1 MTVGTNGGTNRS
13 ADGWTATLLPT
24 LEREGEMY
32 RAIVV
37 GTDGSRTAKLAV
49 IRAAELAR
57 DAGGKLVL
65 VSAYRP
71 VVGDKLRAERAQ
83 APDDVSWAIN
93 PDQEVEA
100 ILSAAAVEARAAG
113 ATDVVTR
120 AVQGPPAEALL
131 EVAEEVG
138 AGLIVVGNMGMTGTK
153 RFLIGSVPN
162 RISHH
167 APCDV
172 LIVRTDVAAD

>member
-1 MTVGTNGGTNRS
+1 
-13 ADGWTATLLPT
+13 
-24 LEREGEMY
+24 MY

-37 GTDGSRTAKLAV
+37 GTDGSRTAKVAV
-49 IRAAELAR
+49 TRAAELAR

-71 VVGDKLRAERAQ
+71 VSNDKVQAAREQ
-83 APDDVSWAIN
+83 APDDVSWAVN

-100 ILSAAAVEARAAG
+100 ILSAAADEARAVG
-113 ATDVVTR
+113 ALDVATK

-131 EVAEEVG
+131 DVAEQIG

-172 LIVRTDVAAD
+172 LIVKTDVAGD

>member
-1 MTVGTNGGTNRS
+1 
-13 ADGWTATLLPT
+13 
-24 LEREGEMY
+24 MY

-37 GTDGSRTAKLAV
+37 GTDGSRTAKVAV
-49 IRAAELAR
+49 TRAAKLAR

-71 VVGDKLRAERAQ
+71 LSNDKVRAEREN
-83 APDDVSWAIN
+83 APDDVSWAVN
-93 PDQEVEA
+93 AEQEVEA
-100 ILSAAAVEARAAG
+100 LLAAAADEAHAAG
-113 ATDVVTR
+113 APDVVTK

-131 EVAEEVG
+131 EVAEQIG
-138 AGLIVVGNMGMTGTK
+138 AGLIVVGNMGMTGTR

-172 LIVRTDVAAD
+172 LIVKTDAASD

>member
-1 MTVGTNGGTNRS
+1 
-13 ADGWTATLLPT
+13 
-24 LEREGEMY
+24 
-32 RAIVV
+32 
-37 GTDGSRTAKLAV
+37 
-49 IRAAELAR
+49 
-57 DAGGKLVL
+57 VL